1 MFPRFVYSYA
11 VGWLIAIACF
21 AAAFYSGT
29 LYQQSVT
36 PKPCI
41 YNFKDSWLWYMEQV
55 ELNDV
60 DETPTQ
66 KQFHDMIVRVLEDQN
81 GLYVTK
87 HGIEYVVPKN
97 CYVEDTG
104 FFVKLWKK
112 ED

>member
-1 MFPRFVYSYA
+1 MKYVVLAVIAGFIGGSAVTYSFFPEVK
-11 VGWLIAIACF
+11 
-21 AAAFYSGT
+21 T
-29 LYQQSVT
+29 
-36 PKPCI
+36 PCI

-55 ELNDV
+55 ELNDI
-60 DETPTQ
+60 DDTAEE
-66 KQFHDMIVRVLEDQN
+66 KQFHDMIVKVLKDQN

-97 CYVEDTG
+97 CYVEDNG

>member
-1 MFPRFVYSYA
+1 MTDVKTVIASILVGLVSGSAVTYSFFPEVK
-11 VGWLIAIACF
+11 
-21 AAAFYSGT
+21 T
-29 LYQQSVT
+29 
-36 PKPCI
+36 PCI

-55 ELNDV
+55 ELHDV
-60 DETPTQ
+60 DETPAQ
-66 KQFHDMIVRVLEDQN
+66 KQFHDMIVRVLKDQN

-104 FFVKLWKK
+104 FFVKLWAK